1 MKRLRN
7 ALRTGIAVTS
17 MLLFT
22 GTSLTVSSL
31 SAQPAG
37 ATKIVFI
44 TQEDTFEALMTLNI
58 ANADGTNVVPLV
70 TGGYFFEPML
80 SPDGRHIVFEGEH
93 STSRGRNLFMIDTD
107 GTNLHPLMQARS
119 SLRPSGPIAW
129 SPDSTQLIFGFL
141 DYNRRPAGFY
151 RMNTDGSDAERLEFD
166 NLPVTSSIS
175 DFADTWVAWSP
186 DGTRIAVKVRTLE
199 DTGGNNGAFYTA
211 SPDGSGG
218 ALFTGLSAEGAASDR
233 WVWSPDGAQIL
244 LYSLSTL
251 FEEGVYLAN
260 ADGSALQPLMGTAS
274 FPSSFA
280 WCSDNSQ
287 IVFVANEAGV
297 ETMPGGDVW
306 AINPDGSGLR
316 SLNIDENVRGVGIS
330 CGVLPADVILPAT
343 PVSFPDAAG

>member
-1 MKRLRN
+1 MKRLRDVMH
-7 ALRTGIAVTS
+7 LGTVVIS
-17 MLLFT
+17 MVLFT
-22 GTSLTVSSL
+22 GKSLTVSSL
-31 SAQPAG
+31 TAQSAG
-37 ATKIVFI
+37 TTKVIFV

-58 ANADGTNVVPLV
+58 ADADGTNVVPLV
-70 TGGYFFEPML
+70 TSGYFFEPML
-80 SPDGRHIVFEGEH
+80 SPDGRHIVFEGEDP
-93 STSRGRNLFMIDTD
+93 TSRRRNLFMIDTD
-107 GTNLHPLMQARS
+107 GTHLHPLMQARS
-119 SLRPSGPIAW
+119 SLRPSGPVAW
-129 SPDSTQLIFGFL
+129 SPDSMQLIFGFL

-166 NLPVTSSIS
+166 NLPVTSSTS

-186 DGTRIAVKVRTLE
+186 DGTRIAVKVRTEE
-199 DTGGNNGAFYTA
+199 DTGSNNGAFYTA
-211 SPDGSGG
+211 SPDGSG
-218 ALFTGLSAEGAASDR
+218 AAPFTGLSAQGAVSDR

-251 FEEGVYLAN
+251 FDEGVYLAN

-287 IVFVANEAGV
+287 IIFVANEAGV
-297 ETMPGGDVW
+297 ATMPGGDVW

-316 SLNIDENVRGVGIS
+316 SLNIAENVRGIGTS
-330 CGVLPADVILPAT
+330 CGVIPADVILPAT